1 MKQIFTLVCVIS
13 VAFFINPVQSLS
25 QPVNTHRSFTWDG
38 WPANSLSQP
47 NFFASLGPDNIKV
60 GLTISFSG
68 IASANPAKT
77 YTYANQSGRT
87 SSLKIEKLPGS
98 EDTMYAVLTFNKD
111 LTGFNMD
118 INPFNSTSVVIQAY
132 NIAGSRV
139 AVKGAYDYLTDSV
152 PRKGDTLINNIN
164 RDVHICFNGPVSKI
178 TYKVIRTNA
187 TANGME
193 FAVGAASWFN
203 TAAYTPNPDLNVQ
216 CDDNQ
221 ILLILDA
228 STSIDATER
237 SELIGAVESMLNTL
251 QYYAVTPNYISIV
264 EFCRQATLALPV
276 TKVTPASIAPGG
288 VIYDYL
294 HNTNGNGYYSTN
306 AIYGGQTNW
315 SQAFKVALD
324 QARVK
329 KPNLLI
335 FFTDGAP
342 NRVYEANVASNANF
356 LQSAA
361 WGINRTSL
369 YADTIKQMGTHLL
382 GVGTDKI
389 NTTTQDFYFRYAI
402 EMVNPILYDYL
413 TPPPSN
419 IATADYV
426 SVSAFPYLKQVF
438 NNLFFSCLNYLPLN
452 FSSVQVQQH
461 KCMSNTI
468 SWKMDDEEGGIY
480 YAVEKSI
487 DGNRFTSI
495 GRIEKFQAI
504 QQGLYAFEDNNLDAK
519 TIYYRI
525 KAVSTSG
532 HAIYSK
538 VVMVQ
543 NSCLNNQL
551 AIWPNPVRSD
561 KLNLQLQSQYK
572 GLLQVTVFDMT
583 GRLLLNQILTKNQ
596 DMVKVEA
603 NVSGLPTGIYT
614 LKICDS
620 QHQVLFKEK
629 FVKQ

>member
-13 VAFFINPVQSLS
+13 VALFINPSKIFS

-38 WPANSLSQP
+38 WPANSVSQP
-47 NFFASLGPDNIKV
+47 NFFASLGPDNVQV
-60 GLTISFSG
+60 GLTFSFSG
-68 IASANPAKT
+68 IASANPVKT
-77 YTYANQSGRT
+77 FTYSNLSGRT

-98 EDTMYAVLTFNKD
+98 EDTLYASLTFNKN

-118 INPFNSTSVVIQAY
+118 INPFSNTYVVIQAY

-152 PRKGDTLINNIN
+152 PRKGDTLINNSN
-164 RDVHICFNGPVSKI
+164 RDVHIYFNGPVSKI
-178 TYKVIRTNA
+178 TFKAIRNNA
-187 TANGME
+187 ASNGME

-203 TAAYTPNPDLNVQ
+203 TADYTPNPDLNVQ
-216 CDDNQ
+216 CDGNQ
-221 ILLILDA
+221 ILLIMDA

-237 SELIGAVESMLNTL
+237 AELVGAVESMLNTL

-276 TKVTPASIAPGG
+276 TMITPASIAPGG

-306 AIYGGQTNW
+306 PIYGGQTNW

-342 NRVYEANVASNANF
+342 NRVYETNVASNANF

-389 NTTTQDFYFRYAI
+389 NTATQDFYFRNAI
-402 EMVNPILYDYL
+402 EMVNPVLYDYL

-438 NNLFFSCLNYLPLN
+438 NNLFFSCLNYLPIN

-461 KCMSNTI
+461 NCISNTI
-468 SWKMDDEEGGIY
+468 SWKMDEEEGGTY
-480 YAVEKSI
+480 YAVEKSK
-487 DGNRFTSI
+487 DGSRFYSI
-495 GRIEKFQAI
+495 GRIEKIQAI
-504 QQGLYAFEDNNLDAK
+504 QKGQYSFEDNNLDER

-525 KAVSTSG
+525 KAISTAG
-532 HAIYSK
+532 HSIYSK

-551 AIWPNPVRSD
+551 ALWPNPVRSD
-561 KLNLQLQSQYK
+561 KLNLRLQSQYK

-583 GRLLLNQILTKNQ
+583 GRLVLNKYLTKNNGIIE
-596 DMVKVEA
+596 VEE
-603 NVSGLPTGIYT
+603 NVSGLPAGIYS
-614 LKICDS
+614 LRVCDS

>member
-1 MKQIFTLVCVIS
+1 MKQIFTLVCIFLI
-13 VAFFINPVQSLS
+13 AFLLNPYKGFS

-38 WPANSLSQP
+38 WPANSVSQP
-47 NFFASLGPDNIKV
+47 NFFASLGPDNVQV
-60 GLTISFSG
+60 GLAVSFSG

-77 YTYANQSGRT
+77 FTYANQSGRI
-87 SSLKIEKLPGS
+87 SSLKMEKLPGS
-98 EDTMYAVLTFNKD
+98 EDTMYAALTFNKN

-118 INPFNSTSVVIQAY
+118 INPFSSTYVVIQAY

-152 PRKGDTLINNIN
+152 PRKGDTLINNSN
-164 RDVHICFNGPVSKI
+164 RDVHIYFNGPVSKV
-178 TYKVIRTNA
+178 TYKVIRNNA
-187 TANGME
+187 ASNGME

-203 TAAYTPNPDLNVQ
+203 AAAYTPNPDLNVQ
-216 CDDNQ
+216 CDGNQ

-237 SELIGAVESMLNTL
+237 AELIGAVESMLNTL

-276 TKVTPASIAPGG
+276 TMVTPASIATGG
-288 VIYDYL
+288 VIYNYL

-306 AIYGGQTNW
+306 ALYGGQTNW

-342 NRVYEANVASNANF
+342 NRVYETNVASGVNF

-389 NTTTQDFYFRYAI
+389 NITTQDFYFRNAI
-402 EMVNPILYDYL
+402 EMVNPVIYDYL

-438 NNLFFSCLNYLPLN
+438 NNLFFSCLNYLPVN
-452 FSSVQVQQH
+452 FSSIQVQQH
-461 KCMSNTI
+461 NCISNTI
-468 SWKMDDEEGGIY
+468 SWKMDDEEGGTY
-480 YAVEKSI
+480 YAVEKST
-487 DGNRFTSI
+487 DGSRFNII
-495 GRIEKFQAI
+495 GRVEKIQAI
-504 QQGLYAFEDNNLDAK
+504 QKGQYTFEDNNLDAR

-532 HAIYSK
+532 HSIFSK
-538 VVMVQ
+538 VVTVQ
-543 NSCLNNQL
+543 NSCLNNRL

-561 KLNLQLQSQYK
+561 KLNIRLQSQYK

-583 GRLLLNQILTKNQ
+583 GRLVLNKNLTKNNGIIE
-596 DMVKVEA
+596 VEE
-603 NVSGLPTGIYT
+603 NVSGLPAGVYS
-614 LKICDS
+614 LRVSDS
-620 QHQVLFKEK
+620 QHHVLFKEK